1 MVEVGSNQRRTTLK
15 DVARA
20 VGLSVN
26 TVSRALNDMP
36 GVGEDTRQR
45 IKAEAE
51 RIGYVPN
58 IHARSLVLG
67 SRRTIAMI
75 VTNLFNPFF
84 AELVSEAES
93 RATDAG
99 YTLLLLLSDESED
112 REERAVAAAL
122 RSGVDGVLAVPV
134 SNDSRAF
141 DAVIR
146 AGLPL
151 VLVSRE
157 ITDLHADYYANDN
170 VAGMRMTTNTVLD
183 RGATDVVL
191 IEEDLQISTVRNRIA
206 GFRRALEDHGIPFDH
221 RNIAL
226 IPTRRSA
233 SVALPWLPWQAED
246 AHRVATDL
254 FERGRRPHAFVLGN
268 DHFALGLYVA
278 LREQGLRVPT
288 DVMVIGWGDQPFS
301 RYLDPPLSTVALPAR
316 QVAANAMKRLLH
328 KVSGGQGHPETVII
342 EPELIVRGS
351 LPRSPALIRGGTTP

>member
-1 MVEVGSNQRRTTLK
+1 MQEVGSNPHRTTLK
-15 DVARA
+15 DVAQV

-26 TVSRALNDMP
+26 TVSRALNERP
-36 GVGEDTRQR
+36 GVGEATRQR

-67 SRRTIAMI
+67 SRQTIAMI

-93 RATDAG
+93 RAIEAG
-99 YTLLLLLSDESED
+99 YTLLLLLSEESED
-112 REERAVAAAL
+112 REVAAVAAAL
-122 RSGVDGVLAVPV
+122 RSGVDGILAVPV
-134 SNDSRAF
+134 SNDSHAY
-141 DAVIR
+141 DGLTR

-151 VLVSRE
+151 VLVSRN
-157 ITDLHADYYANDN
+157 IAHLNADLYANDN
-170 VAGMRMTTNTVLD
+170 VSGMRMTTHAVLD

-191 IEEDLQISTVRNRIA
+191 IEEDLQISTVRDRIA
-206 GFRRALEDHGIPFDH
+206 GFRLALQDRGVPFDS
-221 RNIAL
+221 RNIVL

-268 DHFALGLYVA
+268 DHFALGLYAA
-278 LREQGLRVPT
+278 LRAQGLRVPI
-288 DVMVIGWGDQPFS
+288 DVMVIGWGDQPFA

-316 QVAANAMKRLLH
+316 QVAAHAMKRLLH
-328 KVSGGQGHPETVII
+328 KVSGSQEPPETLCI

-351 LPRSPALIRGGTTP
+351 LPRELVLATGGQTP